1 MWRRWRQFRTLR
13 WRLRRPLHRRQA
25 GGGGGGAA
33 DGEAIFKSSCVSCHT
48 LAAAGA
54 SGTIGPNL
62 DDAQPNEAL
71 VRERV
76 TNGMGV
82 MPSFKDQLSQA
93 EIAAVAKYVSENAGQ

>member
-1 MWRRWRQFRTLR
+1 MPHTFAD
-13 WRLRRPLHRRQA
+13 A
-25 GGGGGGAA
+25 G
-33 DGEAIFKSSCVSCHT
+33 T
-48 LAAAGA
+48 